1 MELSTK
7 EYKEGLSKRES
18 FLISS
23 LAREDKTIFNIEDV
37 RKIIKDSA
45 KRTMHSL
52 IQKKW
57 VLPLKKGLYVI
68 VPLDVGVKGAD
79 SFILH
84 NFVIASSLAKP
95 YYIGFWSAL
104 NYYGFSEQIPR
115 TTFVATTHI
124 IKPLEIL
131 NSNYY
136 FVKLVKR
143 KFFGIKR
150 IEIDRRKINISGPDK
165 TIVDCLD
172 HPEHCGGIDE
182 LARAIYFSHQ
192 ELNPKRIKSYAIKM
206 NNMTIL
212 KRLGYI
218 LNKTGLVEN
227 YEAIFKGFRPSKGY
241 SLLDPLSPRKGKYN
255 SRWNL
260 LINSTINIEGWMY

>member
-7 EYKEGLSKRES
+7 QYKEGLSKRES

-23 LAREDKTIFNIEDV
+23 LARKDKTIFTIEDV

-79 SFILH
+79 GFILH
-84 NFVIASSLAKP
+84 NFIIASSLANP

-104 NYYGFSEQIPR
+104 NYYVFSEQIPR
-115 TTFVATTHI
+115 TTFVATTRI

-131 NSNYY
+131 GSSYY

-150 IEIDRRKINISGPDK
+150 IEIDRRKINISVPDK

-172 HPEHCGGIDE
+172 KIP
-182 LARAIYFSHQ
+182 
-192 ELNPKRIKSYAIKM
+192 
-206 NNMTIL
+206 
-212 KRLGYI
+212 
-218 LNKTGLVEN
+218 
-227 YEAIFKGFRPSKGY
+227 
-241 SLLDPLSPRKGKYN
+241 
-255 SRWNL
+255 
-260 LINSTINIEGWMY
+260 